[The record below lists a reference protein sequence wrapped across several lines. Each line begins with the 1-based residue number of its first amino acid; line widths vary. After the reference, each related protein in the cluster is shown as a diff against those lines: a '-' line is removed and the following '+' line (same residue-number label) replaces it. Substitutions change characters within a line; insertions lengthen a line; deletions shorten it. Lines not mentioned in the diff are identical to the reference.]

1 MLMFQVYLK
10 DLSFSVLVLIVGE
23 ELSQSTGFF
32 EARLLFEGTGLL
44 LSPLD
49 ERLFSPFLAER
60 IVLL

>member
-32 EARLLFEGTGLL
+32 EARLFFEGTGLL

-49 ERLFSPFLAER
+49 ERLFSPFLAES